1 VAPPPDTILPQYA
14 DRAAVPFAI
23 YSNRSVPIWYFA
35 NRAHRE
41 NRRFVRV
48 DRGAIGRFHRIG
60 GRSCFQSE
68 PEKLVT
74 EALADFR
81 SATSVHC
88 LFSGGSS
95 SESLTLSGDLFR
107 DGDVNGAFGL
117 NEYST
122 RLIVIRGSAYEQVNA
137 ALISLV
143 GKLGIETS
151 ALLPLSGKWISGPN
165 STSNGSGSN
174 FHFSVATSLSFAS
187 LVQIFGQSLGS
198 LTQTGHSTIDG
209 HPAIRIRSSQHATIW
224 ISETAKPYPVK
235 LSATA
240 DGGSIAITLSAWNK
254 AHMVRAPTDSAPISS
269 ISLPLS
275 T

>member
-1 VAPPPDTILPQYA
+1 MPIVRI
-14 DRAAVPFAI
+14 AAVLTSVVVLVAGFAE
-23 YSNRSVPIWYFA
+23 SA
-35 NRAHRE
+35 
-41 NRRFVRV
+41 
-48 DRGAIGRFHRIG
+48 GAATSDGN
-60 GRSCFQSE
+60 SK
-68 PEKLVT
+68 KLVA

-107 DGDVNGAFGL
+107 DGDVNATFGL

-122 RLIVIRGSAYEQVNA
+122 RLIVIRGTAYEQVDA

-143 GKLGIETS
+143 GKLGIVTS

-174 FHFSVATSLSFAS
+174 FHFSVGTNLSFGS

-198 LTQTGHSTIDG
+198 LTQTGNSTIDG
-209 HPAIRIRSSQHATIW
+209 HRAIRLRSSQHATIW
-224 ISETAKPYPVK
+224 ISERAKPYPVK
-235 LSATA
+235 LLVTA
-240 DGGSIAITLSAWNK
+240 DGGSIAITFSAWNR
-254 AHMVRAPTDSAPISS
+254 AHMVGAPTDSVPISS
-269 ISLPLS
+269 ISLPLR